1 MMFLRTSIETLAYA
15 GFHTISTNRCLNF
28 VVLKVNINAEI
39 EQHIDTYQP
48 ILKIEMTIFI
58 HHRSKRS
65 DRYCACAGSHH
76 TFFSI
81 YRLNVESQLRVVDG
95 GKRGSQQRGPHR

>member
-1 MMFLRTSIETLAYA
+1 MLD
-15 GFHTISTNRCLNF
+15 STHHCLNF

-65 DRYCACAGSHH
+65 DRYCACAGTSH
-76 TFFSI
+76 TFFFSI

-95 GKRGSQQRGPHR
+95 GKRGRQQRAA